1 MRLSYIHLNYKWWLG
16 LSGILILIISLVY
29 TNYLAIQL
37 AEGERDKIDLI
48 AKSYEAINQDS
59 ENEDADLTFQFYV
72 IEKNRTIPLILTDEE
87 DNIEFAI
94 NFRGDRNTD
103 MEYLQRQL
111 EQIKANGNAPFVI
124 NTTQQG
130 PRQYVYYKHSLV
142 LQLLTYFPIMQIVL
156 VGTFVI
162 LGFLGFSAARKAEQ
176 NRVWAGMAKETA
188 HQLGTPIN
196 AIVGWVEVLNSITDE
211 SDAEKRD
218 IIDEMRKDI
227 ERLELIADRFSKVGS
242 SPELSTTNLEE
253 ILPSI
258 VDYMKRRAPRQV
270 QFRME
275 NSNEQPYMSKVN
287 RHLFEWVIENLI
299 RNSLDAMGEKGLIMT
314 SLYKKGSKI
323 VIDLSDSGKGISP
336 GKFKEVFKPGYS
348 TKKRGW
354 GLGLSL
360 AKRIIEDYH
369 GGKIYVK
376 ESRLN
381 EGTTIC
387 IELPE
392 AG

>member
-299 RNSLDAMGEKGLIMT
+299 RNSLDAMDEKGLIMT
-314 SLYKKGSKI
+314 SLYKKSGKI

>member
-1 MRLSYIHLNYKWWLG
+1 MGLSYIHLNYKWWLG
-16 LSGILILIISLVY
+16 LSGILILIVSLVY
-29 TNYLAIQL
+29 TNYLATQL

-72 IEKNRTIPLILTDEE
+72 IEKNRTIPMILTDEE
-87 DNIEFAI
+87 DNIDFAI

-103 MEYLQRQL
+103 IEYLQRQL
-111 EQIKANGNAPFVI
+111 EQIKADGNAPFVI

-142 LQLLTYFPIMQIVL
+142 LQLLTYFPIMQIIL
-156 VGTFVI
+156 VGTFVV

>member
-48 AKSYEAINQDS
+48 AKSYEAINMDS
-59 ENEDADLTFQFYV
+59 ENMDADLTFQFYV
-72 IEKNRTIPLILTDEE
+72 IEKNRSIPLILADEE
-87 DNIEFAI
+87 GNIEFAI

-103 MEYLQRQL
+103 MEYLQSQL
-111 EQIKANGNAPFVI
+111 ERIKANGNPPFVI

>member
-48 AKSYEAINQDS
+48 AKSYEAINMDS
-59 ENEDADLTFQFYV
+59 ENMDADLTFQFYV
-72 IEKNRTIPLILTDEE
+72 IEKNRSIPLILADEE
-87 DNIEFAI
+87 GNIEFAI

>member
-1 MRLSYIHLNYKWWLG
+1 MRLNYIHLNYKWWLG
-16 LSGILILIISLVY
+16 LSGILILFISLIY
-29 TNYLAIQL
+29 TNYLATQL

-48 AKSYEAINQDS
+48 SKAFEAINIESD
-59 ENEDADLTFQFYV
+59 NRDADLTFQAYV
-72 IEKNRTIPLILTDEE
+72 IEKNSTIPLILADEE
-87 DNIEFAI
+87 DNIEFAV
-94 NFRGDRNTD
+94 NFRGERNTD
-103 MEYLQRQL
+103 TEYLKRQL
-111 EQIKANGNAPFVI
+111 ERIKADGNPPFVI

-130 PRQYVYYKHSLV
+130 PRHYIYYKHSLV
-142 LQLLTYFPIMQIVL
+142 LQLLTYFPIMQIIL

-211 SDAEKRD
+211 NDAERKD

-227 ERLELIADRFSKVGS
+227 DRLELIADRFSKVGS
-242 SPELSTTNLEE
+242 SPELSTTNLAE
-253 ILPSI
+253 IIPTI

-275 NSNEQPYMSKVN
+275 NSNEHPYMSKVN

-299 RNSLDAMGEKGLIMT
+299 RNSLDAMGQKGLIMT
-314 SLYKKGSKI
+314 SLYKKSGKI

-369 GGKIYVK
+369 GGKIFVK
-376 ESRLN
+376 ESRIN

-392 AG
+392 AN